1 MTDLNNETYD
11 NPRRRIGAALFCIFC
26 IGIALFAHFIEGR
39 TNFALII
46 GVLAVV
52 GTFYYAAK
60 IHGPSAWVTTS
71 SHDDTDQYDL
81 ITNPAYAGLSCN
93 IHHEPDRVRD
103 D

>member
-60 IHGPSAWVTTS
+60 IHGPSGWMFTNDNQSPLDDDLLTS
-71 SHDDTDQYDL
+71 HAYSH
-81 ITNPAYAGLSCN
+81 LSCN